1 MFSRI
6 GRQIVIITMTS
17 YRVVM
22 YETGVNAVR
31 CNKKHTPSRV
41 PISAAHCTEYRNSS
55 QKTNKPSGI
64 FEYFQTL
71 NNLTLAPL
79 NPDEKIK
86 TETGKPMK
94 RIMLFLLTNIAI
106 MVVLSITLRLLGVD
120 SILAEN
126 GSDLNIQALVIL
138 SGVIGFGGSFISLLI
153 SKWMAKRMTGAV
165 VITNPV
171 SNVEK
176 WLIST
181 VEKQAKI
188 VGIKMPE
195 VAIFPSSAMNAFATG
210 ASKNKALMA
219 VSQGLLDSM
228 SQGEIEAVVGHEMS
242 HIANGDMVTLALIQG
257 VVNTFVVFLSRVIG
271 HVVDRVILKN
281 NQGHGIGYFVSVI
294 VAQIVLSILASTIVM
309 YFSRKREFIADTG
322 GADLAG
328 HQNMINALKRLG
340 QVEPEALPE
349 QMAAFGIN
357 DKGGVMALFSSHPP
371 IEDRIVALEQRA
383 LRG

>member
-1 MFSRI
+1 LLFALE
-6 GRQIVIITMTS
+6 RQQVASIFKA
-17 YRVVM
+17 
-22 YETGVNAVR
+22 VNV
-31 CNKKHTPSRV
+31 
-41 PISAAHCTEYRNSS
+41 
-55 QKTNKPSGI
+55 
-64 FEYFQTL
+64 
-71 NNLTLAPL
+71 
-79 NPDEKIK
+79 
-86 TETGKPMK
+86 TGKSMK
-94 RIMLFLLTNIAI
+94 RILLFIMTNIAI

-165 VITNPV
+165 VITSPS
-171 SNVEK
+171 SNMEK

-195 VAIFPSSAMNAFATG
+195 VAIFPTQAMNAFATG

-219 VSQGLLDSM
+219 VSQGLLDNM

-281 NQGHGIGYFVSVI
+281 NQGHGIGYFVTVMI
-294 VAQIVLSILASTIVM
+294 AQVVLSFLASSIVM

-328 HQNMINALKRLG
+328 HQNMISALNRLG
-340 QVEPEALPE
+340 QVQAEPLPE

-371 IEDRIVALEQRA
+371 IEARIKALEERA
-383 LRG
+383 KRSS

>member
-1 MFSRI
+1 
-6 GRQIVIITMTS
+6 
-17 YRVVM
+17 
-22 YETGVNAVR
+22 
-31 CNKKHTPSRV
+31 
-41 PISAAHCTEYRNSS
+41 
-55 QKTNKPSGI
+55 
-64 FEYFQTL
+64 
-71 NNLTLAPL
+71 
-79 NPDEKIK
+79 
-86 TETGKPMK
+86 MK

-106 MVVLSITLRLLGVD
+106 MAVLSITLRLLGVD

-165 VITNPV
+165 VITNPGN
-171 SNVEK
+171 NVEK

-195 VAIFPSSAMNAFATG
+195 VAIFPSPAMNAFATG
-210 ASKNKALMA
+210 ASKNNALMA
-219 VSQGLLDSM
+219 VSQGLLDNM
-228 SQGEIEAVVGHEMS
+228 DQGEIEAVVGHEMS

-281 NQGHGIGYFVSVI
+281 DRGHGIGYFVTVMI
-294 VAQIVLSILASTIVM
+294 AQVVLSILASTIVM

-357 DKGGVMALFSSHPP
+357 DKGGIMALFSSHPP

-383 LRG
+383 LRRS

>member
-1 MFSRI
+1 
-6 GRQIVIITMTS
+6 
-17 YRVVM
+17 
-22 YETGVNAVR
+22 
-31 CNKKHTPSRV
+31 
-41 PISAAHCTEYRNSS
+41 
-55 QKTNKPSGI
+55 
-64 FEYFQTL
+64 
-71 NNLTLAPL
+71 
-79 NPDEKIK
+79 
-86 TETGKPMK
+86 MK
-94 RIMLFLLTNIAI
+94 RILLFLLTNIAI

-165 VITNPV
+165 VITSPAN
-171 SNVEK
+171 NVER

-181 VEKQAKI
+181 VEKQAQI

-195 VAIFPSSAMNAFATG
+195 VAIFPSPAMNAFATG
-210 ASKNKALMA
+210 ASKNNALMA
-219 VSQGLLDSM
+219 VSQGLLDNM
-228 SQGEIEAVVGHEMS
+228 SQGEVEAVVGHEMS

-281 NQGHGIGYFVSVI
+281 ERGHGIGYFVSVM
-294 VAQIVLSILASTIVM
+294 VAQVVLSILASTIVM

-357 DKGGVMALFSSHPP
+357 DKGGIMALFSSHPP

-383 LRG
+383 LRRS

>member
-1 MFSRI
+1 
-6 GRQIVIITMTS
+6 
-17 YRVVM
+17 
-22 YETGVNAVR
+22 
-31 CNKKHTPSRV
+31 
-41 PISAAHCTEYRNSS
+41 
-55 QKTNKPSGI
+55 
-64 FEYFQTL
+64 
-71 NNLTLAPL
+71 
-79 NPDEKIK
+79 
-86 TETGKPMK
+86 MK
-94 RIMLFLLTNIAI
+94 RIMLFILTNIAI

-120 SILAEN
+120 NVLAEN

-165 VITNPV
+165 VISKPSTNI
-171 SNVEK
+171 EK
-176 WLIST
+176 WLINT

-195 VAIFPSSAMNAFATG
+195 VAIFPSPAMNAFATG
-210 ASKNKALMA
+210 ASKNNALMA
-219 VSQGLLDSM
+219 VSQGLLDNM
-228 SQGEIEAVVGHEMS
+228 NQGEIEAVVGHEMS

-271 HVVDRVILKN
+271 HIVDRVILKN
-281 NQGHGIGYFVSVI
+281 NQGYGIGYFISVI
-294 VAQIVLSILASTIVM
+294 VAQVVLSILASTIVM

-328 HQNMINALKRLG
+328 HQNMISALKRLG

-357 DKGGVMALFSSHPP
+357 DKGSIMALFSSHPP
-371 IEDRIVALEQRA
+371 IEARIVALEKRA
-383 LRG
+383 ASRA

>member
-1 MFSRI
+1 
-6 GRQIVIITMTS
+6 
-17 YRVVM
+17 
-22 YETGVNAVR
+22 
-31 CNKKHTPSRV
+31 
-41 PISAAHCTEYRNSS
+41 
-55 QKTNKPSGI
+55 
-64 FEYFQTL
+64 
-71 NNLTLAPL
+71 
-79 NPDEKIK
+79 
-86 TETGKPMK
+86 MK
-94 RIMLFLLTNIAI
+94 RIMLFIMTNIAI

-138 SGVIGFGGSFISLLI
+138 SGVIGFGGSFISLLM

-165 VITNPV
+165 VITKPSTNI
-171 SNVEK
+171 EK
-176 WLIST
+176 WLIEI

-195 VAIFPSSAMNAFATG
+195 VAIFPTPAMNAFATG

-219 VSQGLLDSM
+219 VSQGLLDNM

-271 HVVDRVILKN
+271 HIVDRVILKN
-281 NQGHGIGYFVSVI
+281 NRGHGIGYFVTVMIAQVI
-294 VAQIVLSILASTIVM
+294 LSILASTIVM

-371 IEDRIVALEQRA
+371 IEARIAALEVRAQRQS
-383 LRG
+383 

>member
-1 MFSRI
+1 
-6 GRQIVIITMTS
+6 
-17 YRVVM
+17 
-22 YETGVNAVR
+22 
-31 CNKKHTPSRV
+31 
-41 PISAAHCTEYRNSS
+41 
-55 QKTNKPSGI
+55 
-64 FEYFQTL
+64 
-71 NNLTLAPL
+71 
-79 NPDEKIK
+79 
-86 TETGKPMK
+86 MK

-106 MVVLSITLRLLGVD
+106 MLVLSITLRLLGVD

-165 VITNPV
+165 VISNP
-171 SNVEK
+171 SNNIER
-176 WLIST
+176 WLINT

-195 VAIFPSSAMNAFATG
+195 VAIFPSPAMNAFATG
-210 ASKNKALMA
+210 ASKNNSLMA
-219 VSQGLLDSM
+219 VSQGLLDNM
-228 SQGEIEAVVGHEMS
+228 TQGEIEAVVGHEMS
-242 HIANGDMVTLALIQG
+242 HIANGDMVTLTLIQG
-257 VVNTFVVFLSRVIG
+257 VVNTFVVFFSRVIG
-271 HVVDRVILKN
+271 HIVDRVILKN
-281 NQGHGIGYFVSVI
+281 NRGHGIGYFVSVL
-294 VAQIVLSILASTIVM
+294 VAQMVLSILASTIVM

-357 DKGGVMALFSSHPP
+357 DKTNIMALFSSHPP
-371 IEDRIVALEQRA
+371 IEARIKALEDRA
-383 LRG
+383 RARS

>member
-1 MFSRI
+1 
-6 GRQIVIITMTS
+6 
-17 YRVVM
+17 
-22 YETGVNAVR
+22 
-31 CNKKHTPSRV
+31 
-41 PISAAHCTEYRNSS
+41 
-55 QKTNKPSGI
+55 
-64 FEYFQTL
+64 
-71 NNLTLAPL
+71 
-79 NPDEKIK
+79 
-86 TETGKPMK
+86 MK
-94 RIMLFLLTNIAI
+94 RIMLFILTNIAI
-106 MVVLSITLRLLGVD
+106 MAVLSITLRLLGVD

-126 GSDLNIQALVIL
+126 GSDLNIQALVIF

-165 VITNPV
+165 VITNP
-171 SNVEK
+171 STNMEK
-176 WLIST
+176 WLISI

-195 VAIFPSSAMNAFATG
+195 VAIFPTSAMNAFATG

-219 VSQGLLDSM
+219 VSQGLLDNM
-228 SQGEIEAVVGHEMS
+228 SQGEVEAVVGHEMS

-257 VVNTFVVFLSRVIG
+257 VVNTFVVFLSRVVG

-281 NQGHGIGYFVSVI
+281 NQGHGIGYFVTVMI
-294 VAQIVLSILASTIVM
+294 AQVVLSILASTIVM

-328 HQNMINALKRLG
+328 HQNMIGALKRLG

-357 DKGGVMALFSSHPP
+357 DKGGIMALFSSHPP
-371 IEDRIVALEQRA
+371 IEARIVALEERAQR
-383 LRG
+383 LNSRS

>member
-1 MFSRI
+1 
-6 GRQIVIITMTS
+6 
-17 YRVVM
+17 
-22 YETGVNAVR
+22 
-31 CNKKHTPSRV
+31 
-41 PISAAHCTEYRNSS
+41 
-55 QKTNKPSGI
+55 
-64 FEYFQTL
+64 
-71 NNLTLAPL
+71 
-79 NPDEKIK
+79 
-86 TETGKPMK
+86 MK
-94 RIMLFLLTNIAI
+94 RILLFIMTNIAV

-165 VITNPV
+165 VITSPS
-171 SNVEK
+171 SNIEK
-176 WLIST
+176 WLMGT

-195 VAIFPSSAMNAFATG
+195 VAIFPSQTMNAFATG
-210 ASKNKALMA
+210 ASKNNALMA
-219 VSQGLLDSM
+219 VSQGLLDNM
-228 SQGEIEAVVGHEMS
+228 SQGEVEAVVGHEMS

-257 VVNTFVVFLSRVIG
+257 VVNTFVVFLSRVVG
-271 HVVDRVILKN
+271 HIVDRVILKN
-281 NQGHGIGYFVSVI
+281 NQGHGIGYFVTVI
-294 VAQIVLSILASTIVM
+294 IAQVVLSVLASTIVM

-340 QVEPEALPE
+340 QVEPEPLPE

-357 DKGGVMALFSSHPP
+357 DKGGIMALFSSHPP
-371 IEDRIVALEQRA
+371 IDARIKALEERA
-383 LRG
+383 MRSS